1 MKNGKSGLAKQLA
14 MSSAYWVLNKN
25 MVQIFGLESAMLLS
39 NFAEADSMFL
49 DSEDGWFY
57 QTSETVERLTTLS
70 RHKQN
75 KCIKILIDAGVLH
88 QQNKGM
94 PMKRYFRL
102 DYDVLATLLADFQQ
116 TGVVLDKKDQFA
128 ENQQPVEEV
137 HFAENQQPTLLK
149 TDNQLCQK
157 SATIKNI
164 DKEPDKESRYDD
176 ALRSSS
182 STLERP
188 SKHRDTTAKRS
199 LDDVVAMASAKSV
212 EARASKEKK
221 VRKPVQNANTA
232 TAYFADK
239 FKETFGGVAPLELAK
254 DRALMKK
261 MIEHYSYDTVIVMS
275 DWLFRNWAKFRR
287 ECSLTGVPTVGMLFG
302 FRSYLQEQTMH
313 LVEDTT
319 QKAEEVESGVWGV

>member
-1 MKNGKSGLAKQLA
+1 MGKSVLAKQVVH
-14 MSSAYWVLNKN
+14 MSAYWVLNKN

-75 KCIKILIDAGVLH
+75 KCIQILVDAGVLH

-176 ALRSSS
+176 SLRSSS
-182 STLERP
+182 STLDRP

-232 TAYFADK
+232 TEYFANK
-239 FKETFGGVAPLELAK
+239 FQETFGGVAPLELAK

-261 MIEHYSYDTVIVMS
+261 
-275 DWLFRNWAKFRR
+275 
-287 ECSLTGVPTVGMLFG
+287 
-302 FRSYLQEQTMH
+302 
-313 LVEDTT
+313 
-319 QKAEEVESGVWGV
+319 